1 MALVSAWNRTG
12 MEIKGRDDLN
22 PTARTLYMCVSV
34 WAVVL
39 AAPFEDALPNSIFSV
54 NDAYLTDLHSSTNL
68 LQSLARGIFSHV
80 LNFAAE
86 QDAAASQRSPTVT
99 SSHVLSSTE

>member
-1 MALVSAWNRTG
+1 MESDWNGNKR
-12 MEIKGRDDLN
+12 EGRSYPHSTD
-22 PTARTLYMCVSV
+22 PIYVCVSV

-39 AAPFEDALPNSIFSV
+39 AASSEEALPNSIFSV

>member
-1 MALVSAWNRTG
+1 MALVLAWNRTG
-12 MEIKGRDDLN
+12 MEIKGRDDLT
-22 PTARTLYMCVSV
+22 PLYVCVCVGCGAGRFLRRSSSK
-34 WAVVL
+34 L
-39 AAPFEDALPNSIFSV
+39 NFLSV
-54 NDAYLTDLHSSTNL
+54 NDAYLTDLRSSTSL
-68 LQSLARGIFSHV
+68 LQSPACGIFSHV